1 MRRSCAKAGP
11 ASVGHPAGIV
21 LSLSWCHAVADLALV
36 EPKVAQVELTTECL
50 FI

>member
-1 MRRSCAKAGP
+1 MKRSCAKAG

-36 EPKVAQVELTTECL
+36 EPKVA
-50 FI
+50 